1 MNINM
6 QKEKIIDGKK
16 LAEELNQKLKQQV
29 KKYIKKSGIK
39 PKLATILV
47 GDNPAS
53 KVYLNIK
60 KRICN
65 KVNIESLSIEL
76 DKNIN
81 KNQLLNEINR
91 LNTDPS
97 VHGIL
102 LQLPLPQDLID
113 DTNQFLAAI
122 DPNKDVDGLHPLNS
136 GNLFNYNEYLSPCTP
151 KGIIKLLEYY
161 NIELSGK
168 DVTIINRSRLVGK
181 PLIFMLLKRNATI
194 SVCHTKTKDINKYI
208 KNADILIVAVGKPKF
223 IKADQIKEGVVII
236 DVGITRIDG
245 HLYGDTDFENVLPKV
260 SRITPVPGGVGPM
273 TTHMLMQNTYN
284 AYKDHFSKD

>member
-1 MNINM
+1 M
-6 QKEKIIDGKK
+6 QKEKIMDGKK
-16 LAEELNQKLKQQV
+16 LAEELNQKLKQQIEKDV
-29 KKYIKKSGIK
+29 NKSGIK

-60 KRICN
+60 KKICN
-65 KVNIESLSIEL
+65 KVNIESVSIEL

-81 KNQLLNEINR
+81 KNQLLSEINR

-102 LQLPLPQDLID
+102 LQLPLPQNLID

-122 DPNKDVDGLHPLNS
+122 DPNKDVDGLHPMNT

-223 IKADQIKEGVVII
+223 IKVDQIKEGVVII

-245 HLYGDTDFENVLPKV
+245 NLYGDADFENVLPKV

-284 AYKDHFSKD
+284 TFKNLIKI

>member
-29 KKYIKKSGIK
+29 EKDILKSGIK

-65 KVNIESLSIEL
+65 KVNIESVSIEL
-76 DKNIN
+76 DKNVN

>member
-1 MNINM
+1 M

-16 LAEELNQKLKQQV
+16 LAEELNQKLKKQIEIT
-29 KKYIKKSGIK
+29 IKKTGIK

-60 KRICN
+60 KKICD
-65 KVNIESLSIEL
+65 KVNIESVSIEL

-81 KNQLLNEINR
+81 KNQLLSEINR

-102 LQLPLPQDLID
+102 LQLPLPQNLID
-113 DTNQFLAAI
+113 ETNQFLAAI
-122 DPNKDVDGLHPLNS
+122 DPNKDVDGLHPMNI

-161 NIELSGK
+161 NIDLSGK

-236 DVGITRIDG
+236 DVGISRKDG
-245 HLYGDTDFENVLPKV
+245 HLYGDADFENVLPKV

-284 AYKDHFSKD
+284 AFKNLIKL

>member
-16 LAEELNQKLKQQV
+16 LAEELNQKLKQQIE
-29 KKYIKKSGIK
+29 KDIKKFGIK

-53 KVYLNIK
+53 KVYINIK
-60 KRICN
+60 KKICD
-65 KVNIESLSIEL
+65 KVNIESVSIEL

-81 KNQLLNEINR
+81 KNQLLSEINR

-97 VHGIL
+97 IHGIL
-102 LQLPLPQDLID
+102 LQLPLPQNLIEN
-113 DTNQFLAAI
+113 TNQFLATI
-122 DPNKDVDGLHPLNS
+122 DPKKDVDGLNPINS

-194 SVCHTKTKDINKYI
+194 SVCHTKTNDINKYI

-236 DVGITRIDG
+236 DVGITRVDG
-245 HLYGDTDFENVLPKV
+245 HLYGDADFENILPKV

-284 AYKDHFSKD
+284 AYKNLIKL

>member
-16 LAEELNQKLKQQV
+16 LAEELNQKLKQ
-29 KKYIKKSGIK
+29 KIEKDIKKFGIK

-60 KRICN
+60 KKICD
-65 KVNIESLSIEL
+65 KVNIESVSIEL

-81 KNQLLNEINR
+81 KNQLLSEINR

-97 VHGIL
+97 IHGIL
-102 LQLPLPQDLID
+102 LQLPLPQNLIEN
-113 DTNQFLAAI
+113 TNQFLATI
-122 DPNKDVDGLHPLNS
+122 DPKKDVDGLNPINS

-194 SVCHTKTKDINKYI
+194 SVCHTKTNDINKYI

-236 DVGITRIDG
+236 DVGISRIDG
-245 HLYGDTDFENVLPKV
+245 HLYGDADFENVLPKV

-284 AYKDHFSKD
+284 AYKNLIKL

>member
-1 MNINM
+1 M

-16 LAEELNQKLKQQV
+16 LAEELNQKLKKQIEIT
-29 KKYIKKSGIK
+29 IKKTGIK

-60 KRICN
+60 KKICD
-65 KVNIESLSIEL
+65 KVNIESVSIEL

-81 KNQLLNEINR
+81 KNQLLSEINR

-102 LQLPLPQDLID
+102 LQLPLPQNLID
-113 DTNQFLAAI
+113 ETNQFLAAI
-122 DPNKDVDGLHPLNS
+122 DPNKDVDGLHPMNI

-161 NIELSGK
+161 NIDLSGK

-223 IKADQIKEGVVII
+223 IKVDQIKEGVVII

-245 HLYGDTDFENVLPKV
+245 NLYGDADFENVLPKV

-273 TTHMLMQNTYN
+273 TTHMLMKNTYN
-284 AYKDHFSKD
+284 AYKNLIKI

>member
-1 MNINM
+1 MNIKM
-6 QKEKIIDGKK
+6 QKEKIMDGKK
-16 LAEELNQKLKQQV
+16 LAEELNQKLKQQIEKDV
-29 KKYIKKSGIK
+29 NKSGIK

-60 KRICN
+60 KKICN
-65 KVNIESLSIEL
+65 KVNIESVSIEL

-81 KNQLLNEINR
+81 KNQLLSEINR

-102 LQLPLPQDLID
+102 LQLPLPQNLID

-122 DPNKDVDGLHPLNS
+122 DPNKDVDGLHPMNT

-223 IKADQIKEGVVII
+223 IKVDQIKEGVVII

-245 HLYGDTDFENVLPKV
+245 NLYGDADFENVLPKV

-284 AYKDHFSKD
+284 TFKNLIKI

>member
-1 MNINM
+1 MNIDM
-6 QKEKIIDGKK
+6 QKEKIMDGKK

-29 KKYIKKSGIK
+29 EKDILKSGIK

-65 KVNIESLSIEL
+65 KVNIESVSIEL
-76 DKNIN
+76 DKNVN

-91 LNTDPS
+91 LNTDLS

-102 LQLPLPQDLID
+102 LQLPLPQNLID

-122 DPNKDVDGLHPLNS
+122 DPNKDVDGLNPINS

-223 IKADQIKEGVVII
+223 IKVDQIKEGVVII

-245 HLYGDTDFENVLPKV
+245 NLYGDADFENVLPKV

-284 AYKDHFSKD
+284 AFKNFIKI

>member
-29 KKYIKKSGIK
+29 EKYIKKSGIK

-102 LQLPLPQDLID
+102 LQLPLPQNLIE
-113 DTNQFLAAI
+113 DTNQFLSTI
-122 DPNKDVDGLHPLNS
+122 DPNKDVDGLHPINS

-245 HLYGDTDFENVLPKV
+245 HLYGDADFENVLPKV

-273 TTHMLMQNTYN
+273 TTHFLMQNTYN
-284 AYKDHFSKD
+284 AYKNLIKL

>member
-1 MNINM
+1 MNINL

-16 LAEELNQKLKQQV
+16 LAEELNQKLKQQIE
-29 KKYIKKSGIK
+29 KDIKKFGIK

-53 KVYLNIK
+53 KVYINIK
-60 KRICN
+60 KKICD
-65 KVNIESLSIEL
+65 KVNIESVSIEL

-81 KNQLLNEINR
+81 KNQLLSEINR

-97 VHGIL
+97 IHGIL
-102 LQLPLPQDLID
+102 LQLPLPQNLIEN
-113 DTNQFLAAI
+113 TNQFLATI
-122 DPNKDVDGLHPLNS
+122 DPKKDVDGLNPINS

-194 SVCHTKTKDINKYI
+194 SVCHTKTNDINKYI

-236 DVGITRIDG
+236 DVGITRVDG
-245 HLYGDTDFENVLPKV
+245 HLYGDADFENILPKV

-284 AYKDHFSKD
+284 AYKNLIKL

>member
-1 MNINM
+1 M

-16 LAEELNQKLKQQV
+16 LAEELNQKLKKQIEIT
-29 KKYIKKSGIK
+29 IKKTGIK

-60 KRICN
+60 KKICD
-65 KVNIESLSIEL
+65 KVNIESVSIEL

-81 KNQLLNEINR
+81 KNQLLSEINR

-102 LQLPLPQDLID
+102 LQLPLPQNLID
-113 DTNQFLAAI
+113 DTNQLLAAI
-122 DPNKDVDGLHPLNS
+122 DPNKDVDGLHPMNI

-161 NIELSGK
+161 NIDLSGK

-236 DVGITRIDG
+236 DVGISRKDG
-245 HLYGDTDFENVLPKV
+245 HLYGDADFENVLPKV

-284 AYKDHFSKD
+284 AFKNLIKL

>member
-1 MNINM
+1 MNINL

-16 LAEELNQKLKQQV
+16 LAEELNQKLKQQIE
-29 KKYIKKSGIK
+29 KDIKKSGIK

-60 KRICN
+60 KKICD
-65 KVNIESLSIEL
+65 KVNIESVSIEL

-81 KNQLLNEINR
+81 KNQLLSEINR

-97 VHGIL
+97 IHGIL
-102 LQLPLPQDLID
+102 LQLPLPQNLIEN
-113 DTNQFLAAI
+113 TNQFLATI
-122 DPNKDVDGLHPLNS
+122 DPKKDVDGLNPINS

-194 SVCHTKTKDINKYI
+194 SVCHTKTNDINKYI

-236 DVGITRIDG
+236 DVGTTRIDG
-245 HLYGDTDFENVLPKV
+245 HLYGDADFENVLPKV

-284 AYKDHFSKD
+284 VYKNLIKL

>member
-1 MNINM
+1 M
-6 QKEKIIDGKK
+6 QKEKIMDGKK
-16 LAEELNQKLKQQV
+16 LAEELNQKLKQQIEKDV
-29 KKYIKKSGIK
+29 NKSGIK

-60 KRICN
+60 KKICD
-65 KVNIESLSIEL
+65 KVNIESVSIEL

-81 KNQLLNEINR
+81 KNQLLSEINR

-102 LQLPLPQDLID
+102 LQLPLPQNLID
-113 DTNQFLAAI
+113 ETNQFLAAI
-122 DPNKDVDGLHPLNS
+122 DPNKDVDGLHPMNI

-245 HLYGDTDFENVLPKV
+245 HLYGDADFENVLPKV

-284 AYKDHFSKD
+284 AFKNLIKI

>member
-1 MNINM
+1 M

-16 LAEELNQKLKQQV
+16 LAEELNQKLKQQIE
-29 KKYIKKSGIK
+29 KDIKKFGIK

-53 KVYLNIK
+53 KVYINIK
-60 KRICN
+60 KKICD
-65 KVNIESLSIEL
+65 KVNIESVSIEL

-81 KNQLLNEINR
+81 KNQLLSEINR

-97 VHGIL
+97 IHGIL
-102 LQLPLPQDLID
+102 LQLPLPQNLIEN
-113 DTNQFLAAI
+113 TNQFLATI
-122 DPNKDVDGLHPLNS
+122 DPKKDVDGLNPINS

-194 SVCHTKTKDINKYI
+194 SVCHTKTNDINKYI

-236 DVGITRIDG
+236 DVGITRVDG
-245 HLYGDTDFENVLPKV
+245 HLYGDADFENILPKV

-284 AYKDHFSKD
+284 AYKNLIKL

>member
-1 MNINM
+1 M

-16 LAEELNQKLKQQV
+16 LAEELNLKLKKQIEIT
-29 KKYIKKSGIK
+29 IKKTGIK

-60 KRICN
+60 KKICN
-65 KVNIESLSIEL
+65 KVNIESVSIEL

-81 KNQLLNEINR
+81 KNQLLSEINR

-102 LQLPLPQDLID
+102 LQLPLPQNLID

-122 DPNKDVDGLHPLNS
+122 DPNKDVDGLHPMNT

-223 IKADQIKEGVVII
+223 IKVDQIKEGVVII

-245 HLYGDTDFENVLPKV
+245 NLYGDADFENVLPKV

-284 AYKDHFSKD
+284 TFKNLIKI

>member
-1 MNINM
+1 MNINT
-6 QKEKIIDGKK
+6 QKEKIMDGKK
-16 LAEELNQKLKQQV
+16 IEEELNQKLKQQIE
-29 KKYIKKSGIK
+29 KDIKKFGIK

-53 KVYLNIK
+53 KVYINIK
-60 KRICN
+60 KKICD
-65 KVNIESLSIEL
+65 KVNIESVSIEL

-81 KNQLLNEINR
+81 KNQLLSEINR

-97 VHGIL
+97 IHGIL
-102 LQLPLPQDLID
+102 LQLPLPQNLIEN
-113 DTNQFLAAI
+113 TNQFLATI
-122 DPNKDVDGLHPLNS
+122 DPKKDVDGLNPINS

-194 SVCHTKTKDINKYI
+194 SVCHTKTNDINKYI

-236 DVGITRIDG
+236 DVGITRVDG
-245 HLYGDTDFENVLPKV
+245 HLYGDADFENILPKV

-284 AYKDHFSKD
+284 AYKNLIKL

>member
-65 KVNIESLSIEL
+65 KVNIESVSIEL
-76 DKNIN
+76 DKNVN

-102 LQLPLPQDLID
+102 LQLPLPQNLIE
-113 DTNQFLAAI
+113 DTNQFLSTI
-122 DPNKDVDGLHPLNS
+122 DPNKDVDGLHPMNS

-273 TTHMLMQNTYN
+273 TAHFLMQNTYN
-284 AYKDHFSKD
+284 AYKNLIKL